1 MHSATVLQSDPSWL
15 RERIGRLTASRMK
28 DACSY
33 LKSGKESS
41 ERRKYKIE
49 IVGERMTDCVVGHYV
64 TPAMQRGLD
73 FEPDARSTY
82 EILTGTFCEPA
93 ALVHHP
99 TIEWFSGTP
108 DGFVG
113 TDGLAEF
120 KVPLIGTYV
129 EWVSAGIIPP
139 EHVDQMT
146 AQLAITRRAWVDF
159 CAYCP
164 ELPAPRNLFVRRFTP
179 TVEEIANCEAAAR
192 QFLQEVEALF
202 DAVTTAEYA
211 A

>member
-1 MHSATVLQSDPSWL
+1 MILQSDPGWL
-15 RERIGRLTASRMK
+15 RERLGRLTASRMR

-49 IVGERMTDCVVGHYV
+49 IVGERMADYAVGHYV

-73 FEPDARSTY
+73 MEPEARATY
-82 EILTGTFCEPA
+82 EAYTGILVGPA
-93 ALVHHP
+93 ALIHHP
-99 TIEWFSGTP
+99 SIEWFSATP

-113 TDGLAEF
+113 SDGLLEI
-120 KVPLIGTYV
+120 KVPQVSTYI
-129 EWVSAGIIPP
+129 EWVTGGTIPA
-139 EHVDQMT
+139 EHVDQLT
-146 AQLAITRRAWVDF
+146 AQLAVTRRQWVDF
-159 CAYCP
+159 VGYCP
-164 ELPAPRNLFVRRFTP
+164 EFPEPRNLFIRRFTAEP
-179 TVEEIANCEAAAR
+179 EAIANCEAAAAA
-192 QFLQEVEALF
+192 FLLEVDALF